1 VQVAA
6 LQGYLLKNKTRPRE
20 CVDEITAWVIQERE
34 TRETLKKQKAEV
46 SPIFLPPTFAN
57 YTSTSS
63 LKPKNWQ
70 KRKRKPRKRFVTTSI
85 HNCCLTINTV

>member
-1 VQVAA
+1 MAA

-20 CVDEITAWVIQERE
+20 CVDEITTWVIQERE
-34 TRETLKKQKAEV
+34 TREALKKQKAEV

-57 YTSTSS
+57 HASS
-63 LKPKNWQ
+63 LKQKNWQ

-85 HNCCLTINTV
+85 HNCCLTIDTV

>member
-1 VQVAA
+1 MAA

-34 TRETLKKQKAEV
+34 TREALKKQKAEV
-46 SPIFLPPTFAN
+46 RPIFLPLTYADHA
-57 YTSTSS
+57 SS

-70 KRKRKPRKRFVTTSI
+70 KLKRKPRKRFVITSI
-85 HNCCLTINTV
+85 HSCCLTIDTV